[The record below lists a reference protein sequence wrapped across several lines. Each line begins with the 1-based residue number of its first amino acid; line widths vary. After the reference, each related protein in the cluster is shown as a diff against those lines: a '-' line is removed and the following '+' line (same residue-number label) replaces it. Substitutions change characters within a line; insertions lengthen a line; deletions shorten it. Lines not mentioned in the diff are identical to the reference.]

1 MAKVTEKDIV
11 EYLKEKISFHQQEA
25 KRLESLLGAFI
36 QSPAAT
42 QKIDEE
48 AVAAPSEKLPSTRKT
63 SAAKPRKGKITE
75 SQTVSAIDVPEKYTD
90 NLSIN
95 SKIAFALHEI
105 GSGFKE
111 DIANAMA
118 QYEPKSD
125 AEKISRQIS
134 AALSGL
140 KAKGQ
145 INVEKQGRKYRFQ
158 LSGA

>member
-11 EYLKEKISFHQQEA
+11 EYLKEKISFHEQEV
-25 KRLESLLGAFI
+25 KRLEGVLEAFI
-36 QSPAAT
+36 QSPPAT
-42 QKIDEE
+42 QKIDGE
-48 AVAAPSEKLPSTRKT
+48 AAAAPSEKLPSTRKA
-63 SAAKPRKGKITE
+63 SAAKPTKGKNSE
-75 SQTVSAIDVPEKYTD
+75 SQAASALDVPEKYTD
-90 NLSIN
+90 KLSIN

-125 AEKISRQIS
+125 AEKIGRQIA

-145 INVEKQGRKYRFQ
+145 INVEKLGRKHRFQ